1 MSINNGSVVNKLSFV
16 NDLIDN
22 NTPIFEDD
30 IAEAKAKAEAE
41 AKAKAKAEAE
51 AKAKAEAE
59 AKAKAKAEAEAKA
72 KAKAEA
78 EAKAKAE
85 AEAKAKAEAEAKAKA
100 KAEAE
105 AKAKAKAEAEA
116 KAKAE
121 AEAKAKAKAEAE
133 AKAKAKAEA
142 EAKAKAEAEAKA
154 NEELE
159 ADKLK
164 GDFIDYVPSKLIG
177 MTIATIEGNRIDHNS
192 DIGIAATGK
201 VTLKVKGNNIFFGI
215 LTKDSL
221 LLSQDALNLPIRTG
235 DRINY
240 ESVVAIKLEIE
251 KIWCYGVK
259 MQVLKSKEVK
269 AKTKQQEKLDRM
281 NAIASIL

>member
-1 MSINNGSVVNKLSFV
+1 MSTNGFKSLSNVTDLLLDKPVFDDDDTTLEPPKFKNGAKLEAELKADAKLKAESEAKV
-16 NDLIDN
+16 K
-22 NTPIFEDD
+22 
-30 IAEAKAKAEAE
+30 AEAKLRAESE
-41 AKAKAKAEAE
+41 AKS
-51 AKAKAEAE
+51 
-59 AKAKAKAEAEAKA
+59 
-72 KAKAEA
+72 
-78 EAKAKAE
+78 
-85 AEAKAKAEAEAKAKA
+85 
-100 KAEAE
+100 
-105 AKAKAKAEAEA
+105 
-116 KAKAE
+116 
-121 AEAKAKAKAEAE
+121 
-133 AKAKAKAEA
+133 
-142 EAKAKAEAEAKA
+142 
-154 NEELE
+154 EELE

-164 GDFIDYVPSKLIG
+164 GDFIDYVPSKLIS
-177 MTIATIEGNRIDHNS
+177 MTIATIEGNRVDHTD